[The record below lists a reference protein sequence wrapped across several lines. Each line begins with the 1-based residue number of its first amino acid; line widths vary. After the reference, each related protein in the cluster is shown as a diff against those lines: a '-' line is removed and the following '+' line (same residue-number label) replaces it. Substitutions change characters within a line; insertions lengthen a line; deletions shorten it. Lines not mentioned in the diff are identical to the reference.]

1 MNVASPFQQLHA
13 VVSKMLPLTEKEW
26 DSFTGIFTY
35 RSVPKKFFL
44 LQVGQVSREAY
55 FINKGAARLLF
66 VKDGEEISANFMFE
80 NGFIA
85 SLESFLLQAPSRQAI
100 ETIEDCD
107 LLVLSKSKL
116 DELTK
121 SNPRFNSFSRAI
133 AEMAFVMLQR
143 RASSFILDSPEERYQ
158 NMLKEK
164 PEILERVPQ
173 HMIAS
178 YLGITPVSLSRI
190 RKRIS

>member
-1 MNVASPFQQLHA
+1 
-13 VVSKMLPLTEKEW
+13 MLPLTEKEW
-26 DSFTGIFTY
+26 ESFTEIFTY
-35 RSVPKKFFL
+35 RSVPRKFSL

-66 VKDGEEISANFMFE
+66 IKDGQEISANFMFE

-85 SLESFLLQAPSRQAI
+85 SLESFLLQIPSKQAI
-100 ETIEDCD
+100 ETIEDCE
-107 LLVLSKSKL
+107 LLVLSKNKL
-116 DELTK
+116 DALTK
-121 SNPRFNSFSRAI
+121 ANPKFNSFSRAI
-133 AEMAFVMLQR
+133 AEMAFIMLQR
-143 RASSFILDSPEERYQ
+143 RASSFILDSPEERYE

-164 PEILERVPQ
+164 PEVLERIPQ